1 MTAAFKIGRRGFL
14 GFMAGGVASAPTL
27 AKGLAHDAAN
37 MLPPSAL
44 QGYAGGAKAALQGDH
59 GTWKI
64 SRIAELKQWLSGGRP
79 EDEHYRRQRALYE
92 LEAKERYRLD
102 ALRSVSTS
110 HRFSMFTDGNIR
122 RRQALERL
130 EWEHELSQLTGGL
143 L

>member
-14 GFMAGGVASAPTL
+14 GLMAGGAASAPTL

-44 QGYAGGAKAALQGDH
+44 PGYGGKARLQPVDPDGS
-59 GTWKI
+59 WKL

-102 ALRSVSTS
+102 ALLSVSTS

>member
-1 MTAAFKIGRRGFL
+1 MKVGRRGFL
-14 GFMAGGVASAPTL
+14 GLMAGGVASAPTL
-27 AKGLAHDAAN
+27 AKGLAHDAPN
-37 MLPPSAL
+37 MLPPSRHGWITASP
-44 QGYAGGAKAALQGDH
+44 QNDP

-79 EDEHYRRQRALYE
+79 EDDLHRRQRMLYE

-122 RRQALERL
+122 RRQALEKL